1 MNKLLKTTLAVLL
14 LATTA
19 LQAQIE
25 INDNISV
32 TGFVDMSVSKT
43 DSEMTR
49 STSNSAAV
57 NNAADADGSSGNL
70 IKLKSTSS
78 LTSTKSAVKSI

>member
-1 MNKLLKTTLAVLL
+1 MNKLLKASLAGLL

-19 LQAQIE
+19 LHAQIE

-49 STSNSAAV
+49 SNL
-57 NNAADADGSSGNL
+57 NNGNDSGRFTVWVDSQ
-70 IKLKSTSS
+70 IYG
-78 LTSTKSAVKSI
+78 